1 MLLFSLYNTQ
11 KNSFAWPKKAT
22 RFVGAD
28 KIDMHEFY
36 VFQVQHIHYTIP
48 CKTPYLVMGGARE
61 GITSKSLLSKNGI
74 LF

>member
-28 KIDMHEFY
+28 KIDMHEFC

-48 CKTPYLVMGGARE
+48 HGSDIL
-61 GITSKSLLSKNGI
+61 TSDK
-74 LF
+74 FF